1 MNHLDFILD
10 TKAVTEDGLIEG
22 LAAGYGNVDAGGD
35 VIVPGALARSLK
47 GRKSVP
53 MLMYHDQTRPAGVWT
68 DFAESRDGL
77 VVKGQLSLSSQ
88 IGQEA
93 HALVRDGAIGGL
105 SIGYKTIR
113 EQIVGK
119 TRQLLELALYEVS
132 LVTIPMNERAVI
144 TSVKSLVE
152 DGRLPTLPEFEDFL
166 REAGFSKSQATAIA
180 GKGLAP
186 LFRSESGSTP
196 SDFLSALKA
205 QISA

>member
-1 MNHLDFILD
+1 
-10 TKAVTEDGLIEG
+10 
-22 LAAGYGNVDAGGD
+22 
-35 VIVPGALARSLK
+35 
-47 GRKSVP
+47 
-53 MLMYHDQTRPAGVWT
+53 
-68 DFAESRDGL
+68 
-77 VVKGQLSLSSQ
+77 
-88 IGQEA
+88 
-93 HALVRDGAIGGL
+93 VRDGAIGGL

-144 TSVKSLVE
+144 TSVKSFVE
-152 DGRLPTLPEFEDFL
+152 DGRLPTLPEFENFL

-205 QISA
+205 QISV

>member
-1 MNHLDFILD
+1 MNHLDLILD
-10 TKAVTEDGLIEG
+10 TKAITEDGQIEG
-22 LAAGYGNVDAGGD
+22 LAAGYGNVAAGGD

-47 GRKSVP
+47 GRTSVP
-53 MLMYHDQTRPAGVWT
+53 MLMYHDQTRPAGIWT

-77 VVKGQLSLSSQ
+77 IVKGHLSLSSQ

-152 DGRLPTLPEFEDFL
+152 DGRLPTLPEFENFL

-180 GKGLAP
+180 GKGLAQ

-205 QISA
+205 QNSA

>member
-1 MNHLDFILD
+1 MNHLDFVLD
-10 TKAVTEDGLIEG
+10 TKAVTADGQIEG

-68 DFAESRDGL
+68 DFAESREGL
-77 VVKGQLSLSSQ
+77 IVKGQLSLSSQ

-93 HALVRDGAIGGL
+93 HGLVRDGAIGGL
-105 SIGYKTIR
+105 SIGYRTIR
-113 EQIVGK
+113 EAVVGK

-144 TSVKSLVE
+144 TSVKALVE
-152 DGRLPTLPEFEDFL
+152 NGRLPTLPEFESFL

-180 GKGLAP
+180 GKGLAQ

>member
-10 TKAVTEDGLIEG
+10 TKAVTEDGQIEG

-35 VIVPGALARSLK
+35 VVMPGALARSLTA
-47 GRKSVP
+47 RKSIP

-68 DFAESRDGL
+68 DFVESPGGL
-77 VVKGQLSLSSQ
+77 IVKGQISMSSQ
-88 IGQEA
+88 IGREA
-93 HALVRDGAIGGL
+93 HGLVRDGAIGGL
-105 SIGYKTIR
+105 SIGYRTVR
-113 EQIVGK
+113 EQLVGK
-119 TRQLLELALYEVS
+119 TRQLIELALYEVS

-144 TSVKSLVE
+144 TGVKSIIE
-152 DGRLPTLPEFEDFL
+152 YGQLPTLREFEDFL

-205 QISA
+205 QIGA

>member
-1 MNHLDFILD
+1 MNHLDFTLD
-10 TKAVTEDGLIEG
+10 TKAVTEDGQIEG
-22 LAAGYGNVDAGGD
+22 LAAGYGNIDAGGD

-47 GRKSVP
+47 GRTSVP

-77 VVKGQLSLSSQ
+77 VVKGQISLSSRA
-88 IGQEA
+88 GQEA

-113 EQIVGK
+113 EQLVGK

-152 DGRLPTLPEFEDFL
+152 DGRLPTLPEFENFL

-186 LFRSESGSTP
+186 LIRSESGSTP
-196 SDFLSALKA
+196 SDFLSALMA
-205 QISA
+205 QIGA

>member
-1 MNHLDFILD
+1 MNHLDFVLD
-10 TKAVTEDGLIEG
+10 TKAVTEDGQIEG

-68 DFAESRDGL
+68 DFAESREGL

-105 SIGYKTIR
+105 SIGYRTIR
-113 EQIVGK
+113 DQLVGK

-144 TSVKSLVE
+144 TSVKSIVE
-152 DGRLPTLPEFEDFL
+152 DGRLPTLPEFENFL

-196 SDFLSALKA
+196 SDFLSALLA
-205 QISA
+205 QFRA

>member
-1 MNHLDFILD
+1 M
-10 TKAVTEDGLIEG
+10 
-22 LAAGYGNVDAGGD
+22 DAGGD

-77 VVKGQLSLSSQ
+77 VVKGQLSLSSRA
-88 IGQEA
+88 GEEA
-93 HALVRDGAIGGL
+93 YNLVRDGAIGGL

-152 DGRLPTLPEFEDFL
+152 DGQLPTLPEFEDFL

-196 SDFLSALKA
+196 SDFLSALMA
-205 QISA
+205 QIGA

>member
-1 MNHLDFILD
+1 MKHLDFVLD
-10 TKAVTEDGLIEG
+10 TKAVTEDGQIEG

-77 VVKGQLSLSSQ
+77 VVKGQISLSSRA
-88 IGQEA
+88 GQEA

-105 SIGYKTIR
+105 SIGYRTIR
-113 EQIVGK
+113 EQLVGK

-144 TSVKSLVE
+144 TSVKSIVE
-152 DGRLPTLPEFEDFL
+152 DGRLPTLPEFENFL

-196 SDFLSALKA
+196 SDFLSALQA
-205 QISA
+205 QLRA

>member
-10 TKAVTEDGLIEG
+10 TKAVTEDGQIEG

-35 VIVPGALARSLK
+35 VIVPGALARSLR
-47 GRKSVP
+47 GRTSVP
-53 MLMYHDQTRPAGVWT
+53 MLMYHDQTRPAGIWT

-132 LVTIPMNERAVI
+132 LVTIPMNERAVRAEDLQDA
-144 TSVKSLVE
+144 SLAFRKRPARSSSSSPRMRFRASRCTQLE
-152 DGRLPTLPEFEDFL
+152 EEAAFQCRALGSLRLPPLSN
-166 REAGFSKSQATAIA
+166 EAC
-180 GKGLAP
+180 
-186 LFRSESGSTP
+186 
-196 SDFLSALKA
+196 
-205 QISA
+205 

>member
-1 MNHLDFILD
+1 MNHLDFVLD
-10 TKAVTEDGLIEG
+10 TKAVTEDGQIEG

-35 VIVPGALARSLK
+35 VVMPGALARSLTA
-47 GRKSVP
+47 RKSIP

-68 DFAESRDGL
+68 DFVESPGGL
-77 VVKGQLSLSSQ
+77 IVKGQISMSSQ
-88 IGQEA
+88 IGREA
-93 HALVRDGAIGGL
+93 HGLVRDGAIGGL
-105 SIGYKTIR
+105 SIGYRTVR
-113 EQIVGK
+113 EQLVGK

-144 TSVKSLVE
+144 TGVKSIIE
-152 DGRLPTLPEFEDFL
+152 HGQLPTLREFEDFL

-205 QISA
+205 QIGA

>member
-1 MNHLDFILD
+1 MNHLDFVLD
-10 TKAVTEDGLIEG
+10 TKAVAEDGQIEG

-77 VVKGQLSLSSQ
+77 VVKGQISLSSRA
-88 IGQEA
+88 GQEA

-105 SIGYKTIR
+105 SIGYRTIR
-113 EQIVGK
+113 EQLVGK
-119 TRQLLELALYEVS
+119 TRQLLELTLYEVS

-144 TSVKSLVE
+144 TSVKSFVE
-152 DGRLPTLPEFEDFL
+152 DGRLPTLPEFENFL

-196 SDFLSALKA
+196 SDFLSALQA
-205 QISA
+205 QLRA

>member
-1 MNHLDFILD
+1 MNHLDFALD
-10 TKAVTEDGLIEG
+10 TKAVTEDGQIEG

-47 GRKSVP
+47 GRTSVP

-68 DFAESRDGL
+68 DFIESRDGL
-77 VVKGQLSLSSQ
+77 VVKGQLSLSSRA
-88 IGQEA
+88 GQEA

-105 SIGYKTIR
+105 SIGYRTIR
-113 EQIVGK
+113 EQLVGK
-119 TRQLLELALYEVS
+119 TRQLLELTLYEVS

-144 TSVKSLVE
+144 TAVKSFVE
-152 DGRLPTLPEFEDFL
+152 DGRLPTLPEFENFL

-180 GKGLAP
+180 GKGLSP
-186 LFRSESGSTP
+186 LFRSESGSTH

>member
-1 MNHLDFILD
+1 MNRIDFILD
-10 TKAVTEDGLIEG
+10 TKAVTEDGQIEG
-22 LAAGYGNVDAGGD
+22 LAAGYGNIDSGG
-35 VIVPGALARSLK
+35 VVVVPGALARSLK
-47 GRKSVP
+47 GRTSVP
-53 MLMYHDQTRPAGVWT
+53 MLMYHDQTRPAGIWT
-68 DFAESRDGL
+68 DFAESREGL
-77 VVKGQLSLSSQ
+77 IVKGQISLSSRA
-88 IGQEA
+88 GQEA

-205 QISA
+205 QISV